1 MKILEGKSVF
11 PGIAIGKIQVWMEE
25 WDQVKRVHVPDRN
38 QELRRLDEAKEKAIV
53 ELKELHQKA
62 EIEAGSSEA
71 EIFEVRRRIYRSDK
85 EQDPYR
91 KCECRICCHCCR

>member
-53 ELKELHQKA
+53 ELK
-62 EIEAGSSEA
+62 
-71 EIFEVRRRIYRSDK
+71 
-85 EQDPYR
+85 
-91 KCECRICCHCCR
+91 